1 MLSLTV
7 PVLMV
12 FVAISRVI
20 NGLHIGDR
28 TMYSFGCL
36 RSLIVI
42 LVIALIACTAP
53 PALADEVSTLREQ
66 VADLRNQLQQRRA
79 SNTDWLLEQQLREL
93 KTTVAMQEVR
103 IRQLEATVRAGSS
116 DVPQPSAMEDNE
128 VITRLREL
136 CRRTAWGEAIPAA
149 TCERLGVMQQPPE
162 RGDN

>member
-1 MLSLTV
+1 
-7 PVLMV
+7 
-12 FVAISRVI
+12 
-20 NGLHIGDR
+20 
-28 TMYSFGCL
+28 MY
-36 RSLIVI
+36 R
-42 LVIALIACTAP
+42 A

-79 SNTDWLLEQQLREL
+79 SNADWLLEQQLREL

-136 CRRTAWGEAIPAA
+136 CRRTALGEAIPAA